1 MYELHIKS
9 LNQALK
15 LGLKLKKGTLDYQVW
30 TKLLDEPLYYN
41 EYQAKNDY
49 KEWVWERLF

>member
-1 MYELHIKS
+1 MYEVHIKS

-30 TKLLDEPLYYN
+30 TKLLDEPLYYT